1 MNSLSNSNQYAYFR
15 LAIIFLLATSF
26 FYFQK
31 KEINQFDN
39 YKQQHKNEI
48 QMKSINSV
56 IICNH
61 KLYKNV
67 NIEAIKLF
75 IKSKIIIIFI
85 LDFIVKIAILKYL
98 KPRYANNFKNEFIV
112 ILISDIIIFI
122 FTPFQT
128 LFSTVIN
135 SIFFL
140 ITMTFLLN
148 IASCFNRS
156 SHKYLKLFTFYIASI
171 TNDE

>member
-56 IICNH
+56 IICNR

-75 IKSKIIIIFI
+75 IKSKIIIIF
-85 LDFIVKIAILKYL
+85 KYL

-171 TNDE
+171 TIIKCFISSKRKKH